1 MACGGMTVS
10 RILSV
15 FMLMVM
21 MLAQYPMRQCAMS
34 QKLYGAVEVTFQ
46 PFAGNARIGMIIQ
59 RFVDAGNGFYL
70 LQYRAYVVADEY
82 DGAIFV
88 DFGQ

>member
-1 MACGGMTVS
+1 
-10 RILSV
+10 
-15 FMLMVM
+15 MV
-21 MLAQYPMRQCAMS
+21 LAQYPMRQCAMS

-70 LQYRAYVVADEY
+70 LQYCAYVVADEY